1 MTAPTEDLIA
11 DLEALLAGEPVFVVG
26 HPVSRA
32 ITALRAL
39 QQEVERLRGAVGP
52 FARMADKIS
61 DTWTDESMPVFNH
74 ADGESPLV
82 AQELRVRHFRAA
94 PSALTGSAQG

>member
-32 ITALRAL
+32 ITALRSL
-39 QQEVERLRGAVGP
+39 QQEVERLREALEP
-52 FARMADKIS
+52 FSRQGERLFEEDGRWFRKAPFERKQRIFSVEYEDLTVFVQAR
-61 DTWTDESMPVFNH
+61 
-74 ADGESPLV
+74 
-82 AQELRVRHFRAA
+82 
-94 PSALTGSAQG
+94 SALTGSAQG